1 MITDMDVKQFLDLQN
16 YDIRIEKNGRWIDQK
31 CTPDVVNIIADCV
44 MQYIFDFD
52 NPEYFSSVD
61 IWHYKYTKENV
72 RDIFNKPSTEHEL
85 SRNEYDKFFAQP
97 LEMLANAKVLS
108 KSKKGNKNIYS
119 VNDIDVLEYISLHER
134 NALKFITNYCK
145 RVLIDSNIWNW
156 FEKFFYIQTQ
166 DAYLNLKDNFEEFI
180 ILNTPINGNIEVRRI
195 FTKVIN
201 PLAYTL
207 RKRGTSRGRISK
219 YPITYSELMYNRENF
234 RDSIHSKPKG
244 MTRQEWIKQRQ
255 VKINTKYFKYQSI
268 KAKKYLRKFNDQ
280 FRNSISELNDDY
292 SAGAAIHMHHI
303 FPEHQYPEISML
315 LENLIALT
323 PSQHMTKAHPMGN
336 TQRVDLFYQELLL
349 KTKAN
354 SIEENLLDQNVDT
367 VYTFDSFIEVLN
379 VGFGSRYEVDENDFV
394 TAMSIISNHYAQ

>member
-1 MITDMDVKQFLDLQN
+1 MITEMEVKQFLTLQN

-44 MQYIFDFD
+44 MQYIFDVD
-52 NPEYFSSVD
+52 NLEMFSSVD
-61 IWHYKYTKENV
+61 IWHYKYTKENI
-72 RDIFNKPSTEHEL
+72 RDIFNKPSTEHGL
-85 SRNEYDKFFAQP
+85 SKNEYDKFFAQP
-97 LEMLANAKVLS
+97 LEMLANAKVLN

-119 VNDIDVLEYISLHER
+119 VNDVDILEYISLHER
-134 NALKFITNYCK
+134 NALKFISNYCEK
-145 RVLIDSNIWNW
+145 VLVDSGIWDW
-156 FEKFFYIQTQ
+156 FENFFDIQTQ
-166 DAYLNLKDNFEEFI
+166 DAYLSLKDNFEDFI
-180 ILNTPINGNIEVRRI
+180 ISNTPINGATEVRRI

-207 RKRGTSRGRISK
+207 RKRGTYRGRISK
-219 YPITYSELMYNRENF
+219 YSVTYSELMYNRENF
-234 RDSIHSKPKG
+234 RDSNQSKPKG
-244 MTRQEWIKQRQ
+244 MTRQEWNKQRKI
-255 VKINTKYFKYQSI
+255 KINAKYFKYQSI

-280 FRNSISELNDDY
+280 FRNSTSELNDDY

-303 FPEHQYPEISML
+303 FPEHQHPEISMF

-336 TQRVDLFYQELLL
+336 TQRVDLLYQELLL

-354 SIEENLLDQNVDT
+354 SIEENLFDENIDT
-367 VYTFDSFIEVLN
+367 IYTFDNFIEVLN
-379 VGFGSRYEVDENDFV
+379 VGFCSKYEVDENDFV